1 MIGLAA
7 IVIGEVLFGWFRN
20 FALKLAAA
28 VIGSVVYFVIRAV
41 VLELGMNPNY
51 MKLLSALI
59 VALALCVPGGP
70 PINGKPTGPTRKE
83 ENSNA
88 EADQCEQDL
97 Q

>member
-1 MIGLAA
+1 MVVIGLASL
-7 IVIGEVLFGWFRN
+7 IIGEVLFGWFRN

-59 VALALCVPGGP
+59 VALALCVPVAANKWKAYRSYSEGG
-70 PINGKPTGPTRKE
+70 
-83 ENSNA
+83 
-88 EADQCEQDL
+88 EQ
-97 Q
+97 